1 MKQVLEKFYK
11 FIGKEKRS
19 ETAQEDAGTIAV
31 KKERNMTFTIGCVIT
46 GVILVLTLIGF
57 FYTPYDPEKMDAS
70 HKLAGISWQHLMGC
84 DNFGRDI
91 FSRVLK
97 GCGTTLIVASGT
109 VFIGT
114 VFGVL
119 IGAFT
124 GYFGGLLD
132 EVLMRIMDALFAFP
146 SLLLALVF
154 VSLFGKG
161 KYHVIIALGIAFI
174 PSFSRIVRSE
184 YMRCRNL
191 DYVKSAR
198 LAGASHFRI
207 MFVHI
212 LPNIRT
218 VLLSSIMI
226 GFNNAVLAEAG
237 LTYLGI
243 GVQPPDASLGE
254 MLSSAQTYLFS
265 APWYAFGAGLMIILM
280 ILGFSLMAEGLK
292 KRKA

>member
-1 MKQVLEKFYK
+1 MKQIIEKIRGLRK
-11 FIGKEKRS
+11 KKQNTMFI
-19 ETAQEDAGTIAV
+19 T
-31 KKERNMTFTIGCVIT
+31 GCVIT
-46 GVILVLTLIGF
+46 GVILLLTLIGF
-57 FYTPYDPEKMDAS
+57 IHTPYDPDQMDAAN
-70 HKLAGISWQHLMGC
+70 KLAGISRQHLMGC

-97 GCGTTLIVASGT
+97 GCGTTLVVAGGT
-109 VFIGT
+109 VLIGT
-114 VFGVL
+114 VFGIL

-184 YMRCRNL
+184 YMRCRDL
-191 DYVKSAR
+191 DYVKSAS
-198 LAGASHFRI
+198 LAGASHLRI

-218 VLLSSIMI
+218 VLVSSVMI

-265 APWYAFGAGLMIILM
+265 APWYAFGTGLMIILM
-280 ILGFSLMAEGLK
+280 ILGFSLMAEGMK
-292 KRKA
+292 KHAA

>member
-1 MKQVLEKFYK
+1 MKQFRETKKNSIDRGNDERSVRKKRNYT
-11 FIGKEKRS
+11 FI
-19 ETAQEDAGTIAV
+19 T
-31 KKERNMTFTIGCVIT
+31 GCVIT
-46 GVILVLTLIGF
+46 GIILTLTLIGF

-70 HKLAGISWQHLMGC
+70 SKLAGISFTHIMGC
-84 DNFGRDI
+84 DNFGRDL

-97 GCGTTLIVASGT
+97 GCSTTLAVAGGT

-114 VFGVL
+114 FFGLL

-124 GYFGGLLD
+124 GYFSGMID
-132 EVLMRIMDALFAFP
+132 EILMRIMDALFAFP

-154 VSLFGKG
+154 VSLLGSG
-161 KYHVIIALGIAFI
+161 KYQVIIALGIAFI

-184 YMRCRNL
+184 YMRNRKL

-198 LAGASHFRI
+198 LAGASHLRI

-212 LPNIRT
+212 LPNIRR
-218 VLLSSIMI
+218 VLLASVMI

-265 APWYAFGAGLMIILM
+265 APWYALGTGFTIILM
-280 ILGFSLMAEGLK
+280 ILGFSLMAEGLQQN
-292 KRKA
+292 